1 VSFHTRKSFNRHAFP
16 NYADGVLEEARVLLL
31 FLRLALEP
39 VTDLANAPIV
49 AFNSLCD
56 QPLGNQL
63 QLALFGGFIDGERG
77 FEVL

>member
-1 VSFHTRKSFNRHAFP
+1 M
-16 NYADGVLEEARVLLL
+16 LLL